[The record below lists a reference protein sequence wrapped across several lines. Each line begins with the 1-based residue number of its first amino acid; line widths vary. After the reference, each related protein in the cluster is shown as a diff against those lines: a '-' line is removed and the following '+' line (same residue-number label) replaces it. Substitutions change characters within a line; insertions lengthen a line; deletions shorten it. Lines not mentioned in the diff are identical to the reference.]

1 MRLRQIA
8 VPLALALL
16 PLAFALPALADAGGT
31 AASLVVLGG
40 ALVITV
46 PDSVL
51 TLAHGLSSVD
61 GSRLSGL
68 LGQVQVSDARGAS
81 AGAGWIVSVSSTAFA
96 APTGPSLAAAAV
108 GYRAGPIST
117 IGSATVTAHD
127 PASLA
132 TLVHAVTATGIS
144 GQNSA
149 TWNPTITVGL
159 PGSAAAGDYTGT
171 ITHSVT

>member
-16 PLAFALPALADAGGT
+16 PLAFALPALADSGGT

-40 ALVITV
+40 SLVITV
-46 PDSVL
+46 PDNVL
-51 TLAHGLSSVD
+51 TLAHGTSS

-68 LGQVQVSDARGAS
+68 LGQVQVRDARGAS
-81 AGAGWIVSVSSTAFA
+81 TGAGWIVSVSSTAFA
-96 APTGPSLAAAAV
+96 PPAGPSIAAAAV
-108 GYRAGPIST
+108 GYLAGPITT
-117 IGSATVTAHD
+117 IGAATVTAHD
-127 PASLA
+127 PVSLA

-159 PGSAAAGDYTGT
+159 PGSTAAGDYTGT

>member
-16 PLAFALPALADAGGT
+16 PLAFALPALADGGGT
-31 AASLVVLGG
+31 VASIVVLGG
-40 ALVITV
+40 SLVITV

-51 TLAHGLSSVD
+51 TLAHGFSSVN
-61 GSRLSGL
+61 GSSLSGL

-96 APTGPSLAAAAV
+96 PLAGPSIAAAAV
-108 GYRAGPIST
+108 GYLTGPITT
-117 IGSATVTAHD
+117 IGTATVTANN

-132 TLVHAVTATGIS
+132 TLVHAVTATAIS

-159 PGSAAAGDYTGT
+159 PGSTAAGDYTGT